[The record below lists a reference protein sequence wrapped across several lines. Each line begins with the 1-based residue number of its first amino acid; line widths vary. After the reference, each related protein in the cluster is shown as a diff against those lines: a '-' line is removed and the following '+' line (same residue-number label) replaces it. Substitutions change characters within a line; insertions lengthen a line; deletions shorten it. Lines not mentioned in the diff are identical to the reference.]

1 MTRIGYARVSTGD
14 QHPEAQEDKLHAAG
28 CELVFTDK
36 GVSGTQARRPQ
47 WDKCLANLQRGD
59 TLVTVKLDRI
69 GRSVANLVEVV
80 GQLRGAGVE
89 LVVLDQNIDTRTP
102 SGKLLFHMLAAIA
115 EFERDLIIERTKDGQ
130 AAVRRAGNLRRS
142 LGGVPVLGFAEGEQ
156 GDDDWQLDP
165 IAAGWLAEAAGRVL
179 GGEPVG
185 AVHAAL
191 PVICDAAGRKVTP
204 KMLRAALTR
213 PASAGLIDGQPAA
226 IGGPLDEP
234 TFNRLALLFG
244 ARRRGRPVKMNRYP
258 FGPLLRCGNCGNQ
271 LTGEPVRDRRTG
283 AARDYYACKNPHKA
297 LGVTRPCHGCSVP
310 AGDVHDLIRDAVM
323 AWAATPAARLAAA
336 RGPEKPGQR
345 RAELEAELADL
356 LDQSA
361 DVLAKRMR
369 IRQAAARARF
379 DDLAAEAEV
388 MVAEVERELAEL
400 ERIDAEPGL
409 PVVIDWDAMTAAE
422 QLRAL
427 AEAVQTPII
436 VRPGNGGGAARSA
449 ADRIELVPR

>member
-14 QHPEAQEDKLHAAG
+14 QHPEAQEDRLRAHG

-47 WDKCLANLQRGD
+47 WDKLLAGLQPGD
-59 TLVTVKLDRI
+59 ELVCVKLDRI

-80 GQLRGAGVE
+80 GQLRDAGVE
-89 LVVLDQNIDTRTP
+89 LIVLDQNIDTRTP

-115 EFERDLIIERTKDGQ
+115 EFERDLIIERTRDGQ

-142 LGGVPVLGFAEGEQ
+142 LGGLPVLGFAEGA
-156 GDDDWQLDP
+156 DDWQIDQ
-165 IAAGWLAEAAGRVL
+165 AAAEWLAEAAARVL

-191 PVICDAAGRKVTP
+191 PPITDAAGRKVTP
-204 KMLRAALTR
+204 KMLRAALVR

-226 IGGPLDEP
+226 IGGPLDEQ
-234 TFNRLALLFG
+234 TFHRLCVLFG
-244 ARRRGRPVKMNRYP
+244 ARRRGRPVDGRYP
-258 FGPLLRCGNCGNQ
+258 FGPVLRCAVCANQ
-271 LTGEPVRDRRTG
+271 LSGEPVRDRRTG
-283 AARDYYACKNPHKA
+283 AARGYYACRNPHKA
-297 LGVTRPCHGCSVP
+297 LGVDKPCRGCSVP
-310 AGDVHDLIRDAVM
+310 AEDVHILFREAVE
-323 AWAATPAARLAAA
+323 AWAQTPAARLAAA
-336 RGPEKPGQR
+336 QSPETATR
-345 RAELEAELADL
+345 RAELDARIGEAQDWMADLIEKRGRRLITPARYSQLEAEATVQIEADL
-356 LDQSA
+356 A
-361 DVLAKRMR
+361 
-369 IRQAAARARF
+369 
-379 DDLAAEAEV
+379 
-388 MVAEVERELAEL
+388 ELAEL

-409 PVVIDWDAMTAAE
+409 PVVIEWDSMTAAE

-449 ADRIELVPR
+449 ADRITLVPR